1 MTASQLPAFY
11 LQALRLRQVRKF
23 ADLELADLR
32 PGLNLFAGPNGVG
45 KSSVVR
51 AIRAAFL
58 ERHSSSSAA
67 DLRPEHD
74 SSAAPSVALE
84 FFLQGQPYRLEKSFL
99 KKKRCDL
106 TSGSRHWSAQEAE
119 DYLARLLGFGFSAK
133 GSKPEHWGVPGLLWV
148 EQGASPLDFKASL
161 GHASQHLH
169 AALHS
174 QAASEQT
181 SALAATAGD
190 GLIARL
196 EQELGT
202 FIGKTGKPVGPLAQL
217 LQALH
222 DDQARLASLEASIAD
237 YRSQVDALAHL
248 LQAQAEDERLRP
260 ETAWQAELVQAQAR
274 QQQARQL
281 QQSHQQGRQQL
292 EHLQRQMDWLTQ
304 TLQAQ
309 ATQAQ
314 RLEQRKQA
322 QIQARDD
329 VEQACQHL
337 ARCQQQ
343 TERLHRAL
351 EQARQQWQQAQE
363 AQRQARQRNDLQEH
377 WQASQKQQQALQ
389 ESWQQAQAYLQEV
402 QQLRH
407 SLSAVLLKK
416 TDVSR
421 LQQLEQAVHI
431 ASAQYQA
438 AATVV
443 AFDLPASAA
452 VAWQSDGGSGC
463 WQGQGEMAL
472 ATATV
477 VQLPGGGH
485 LTITPAGQEAAQARQ
500 RLAHAQAQLTAA
512 LAELGVADVDAAQML
527 WEQRV
532 QGQQQLALAE
542 QALQLHAPQGI
553 DLLHTRL
560 QQIEAQVQAH
570 AAQWAQIPASVAESP
585 AWDAAQST
593 AQSAVQAAEQAWQQ
607 GQQQLQQAQQT
618 HALAQQQ
625 HHIAQREYTALAEQ
639 LQQAPAQQARDGQ
652 QLVQLQAQAAALQQ
666 SLEAQAQALQA
677 PALQLAHQDIER
689 LQNSLAAH
697 AQQGQARKEK
707 IAALRAHLDAVGAS
721 GLEETAALLAA
732 TVAQQ
737 ERRAQAQQRRADAL
751 QLLVQ
756 RLKTARLAAVQ
767 RLQAPLAQRMQHY
780 VRLLQ
785 PGATLELD
793 GQLAPAHIH
802 ADTGGAGTFQG
813 TVELLSYGS
822 QEQLGILSRLA
833 YADVLREAG
842 QPTLLM
848 LDDAL
853 VHSDAQRLAQM
864 KRALFDAARRH
875 QVLLFT
881 CRPQDWGDAGVP
893 IRFLP

>member
-1 MTASQLPAFY
+1 MTATQQLPAFY
-11 LQALRLRQVRKF
+11 LQHLRLQQVRKF
-23 ADLELADLR
+23 AGLELADLR
-32 PGLNLFAGPNGVG
+32 PGLNLFAGPNGAG

-58 ERHSSSSAA
+58 ERHSSSSAT

-84 FFLQGQPYRLEKSFL
+84 FFLLGQSYRLEKSFL

-119 DYLARLLGFGFSAK
+119 DHLAQLLGFGFPAK

-148 EQGASPLDFKASL
+148 EQGASPQDFKTSL
-161 GHASQHLH
+161 GHAGQHLH

-190 GLIARL
+190 GLIGQL
-196 EQELGT
+196 EQELGAL
-202 FIGKTGKPVGPLAQL
+202 IGKSGKPVGPLAQL

-222 DDQARLASLEASIAD
+222 DDQARLAALEASIAD
-237 YRSQVDALAHL
+237 YRSQVDALAQL
-248 LQAQAEDERLRP
+248 VQAQAEDERLRP
-260 ETAWQAELVQAQAR
+260 ETAWQAELARAQAHRQQAQ
-274 QQQARQL
+274 QL
-281 QQSHQQGRQQL
+281 QQSYQQGQQQQ

-309 ATQAQ
+309 ATQVQ

-322 QIQARDD
+322 QAQARDD
-329 VEQACQHL
+329 VEQARQHL
-337 ARCQQQ
+337 AGCRQEA
-343 TERLHRAL
+343 ERLHQAL

-363 AQRQARQRNDLQEH
+363 AQHRARQRSELEQR
-377 WQASQKQQQALQ
+377 WQASQKQQQVLQ
-389 ESWQQAQAYLQEV
+389 ENWQQAQVCLQKV
-402 QQLRH
+402 KQIAH
-407 SLSAVLLKK
+407 DLSAITIKK

-421 LQQLEQAVHI
+421 LQQLERAVHI

-443 AFDLPASAA
+443 AFDLPAGAA
-452 VAWQSDGGSGC
+452 VPWQSDGAAGS
-463 WQGQGEMAL
+463 WQGQGQMAL
-472 ATATV
+472 DAATV
-477 VQLPGGGH
+477 VQLPGGGQ

-500 RLAHAQAQLTAA
+500 RLAHAQGQLATA
-512 LAELGVADVDAAQML
+512 LTQLGVVDGDAAQVL
-527 WEQRV
+527 WERQA

-542 QALQLHAPQGI
+542 QALQLHAPQGME
-553 DLLHTRL
+553 LLHTQL
-560 QQIEAQVQAH
+560 QQVQAQTQAY
-570 AAQWAQIPASVAESP
+570 AAQWEQIPAAVADSP
-585 AWDAAQST
+585 AWAGAQST
-593 AQSAVQAAEQAWQQ
+593 AQAAEQAWQQ

-618 HALAQQQ
+618 LALAEQQ

-639 LQQAPAQQARDGQ
+639 LQQAPAQQAQDQQ
-652 QLVQLQAQAAALQQ
+652 QLVQLQTQAAALQQ
-666 SLEAQAQALQA
+666 SLQAQARALQA
-677 PALQLAHQDIER
+677 PELQLAHQDIER
-689 LQNSLAAH
+689 LQKSLAAH
-697 AQQGQARKEK
+697 AQQSQARKEK

-737 ERRAQAQQRRADAL
+737 ERRAKAQQRRADAL

-756 RLKTARLAAVQ
+756 RLKAARLAAVQ
-767 RLQAPLAQRMQHY
+767 RLQAPLARRLQHY

-802 ADTGGAGTFQG
+802 ADAGGVGTFMG
-813 TVELLSYGS
+813 AVELLSYGS

-848 LDDAL
+848 LDDVL

-864 KRALFDAARRH
+864 KRALFDAAQRH